1 MASPKGKGKA
11 PAAASSS
18 SATPSIPL
26 PTRLQRKLAPFRK
39 AALGI
44 AEGIQSTAESAIT
57 DIVRQDPAYDHLLP
71 KSTYYKYVE
80 DDVTFYEVTREPRA
94 SGATDCKGSVE
105 ASLWRGAIMHTNCQ
119 KAVYCLLEKVREVL
133 SGDPDVE
140 QVDWLQRVIQPT
152 NVFFPSDRDDEVPIY
167 THDIMRI
174 KSRQGSFFVLDVTFD
189 QFGLEKWLF
198 TMKEYNDLELI
209 QVMRPNKVKED
220 AVIAELLKQGPG
232 LPAVKAGVERAMAEA
247 ETEWA
252 KEGVRWENFETL
264 TDHQRERLL
273 SGLADRVQ
281 QRVVEAR
288 TSAP

>member
-1 MASPKGKGKA
+1 MANSPFAGALLPDKEQGNGEPFVYFLFYIRNFNCDCDCDCFAPTESLRRSDTRSSNCDPHSTLRKRLLYYPALDRPCETSSQDAQNMASPKGKGKA

-133 SGDPDVE
+133 SGKLSPV
-140 QVDWLQRVIQPT
+140 
-152 NVFFPSDRDDEVPIY
+152 
-167 THDIMRI
+167 RI
-174 KSRQGSFFVLDVTFD
+174 LSLARST
-189 QFGLEKWLF
+189 
-198 TMKEYNDLELI
+198 
-209 QVMRPNKVKED
+209 
-220 AVIAELLKQGPG
+220 
-232 LPAVKAGVERAMAEA
+232 ER
-247 ETEWA
+247 
-252 KEGVRWENFETL
+252 
-264 TDHQRERLL
+264 
-273 SGLADRVQ
+273 
-281 QRVVEAR
+281 
-288 TSAP
+288 

>member
-1 MASPKGKGKA
+1 
-11 PAAASSS
+11 
-18 SATPSIPL
+18 
-26 PTRLQRKLAPFRK
+26 
-39 AALGI
+39 
-44 AEGIQSTAESAIT
+44 
-57 DIVRQDPAYDHLLP
+57 
-71 KSTYYKYVE
+71 
-80 DDVTFYEVTREPRA
+80 
-94 SGATDCKGSVE
+94 
-105 ASLWRGAIMHTNCQ
+105 
-119 KAVYCLLEKVREVL
+119 
-133 SGDPDVE
+133 
-140 QVDWLQRVIQPT
+140 
-152 NVFFPSDRDDEVPIY
+152 
-167 THDIMRI
+167 MRI